1 MSIGRN
7 LSILRNE
14 KNISQE
20 ELAFKLGVTK
30 QTISDWE
37 LDGSTPNSNQIEA
50 LSKSLGVSIDKL
62 LDGEGFNQSL
72 KKEVSDRKKLLKFLY
87 IIVALLWAI
96 ASIFSFISGRI
107 LPGSIYLVLSCIW
120 IFLAIILCKDVIKK

>member
-1 MSIGRN
+1 MSLGKN
-7 LSILRNE
+7 LYSLRKE
-14 KNISQE
+14 KGISQDQ
-20 ELAFKLGVTK
+20 LAYFVGVSK
-30 QTISDWE
+30 ETINSWE
-37 LDGSTPNSNQIEA
+37 LDEATPNSNQLKV
-50 LSKSLGVSIDKL
+50 LSKELGVSIDKL

-107 LPGSIYLVLSCIW
+107 FIGSVYLVLSCIW

>member
-1 MSIGRN
+1 MSLGKN
-7 LSILRNE
+7 LYSLRKE
-14 KNISQE
+14 KGISQDQ
-20 ELAFKLGVTK
+20 LAYFVGVTK
-30 QTISDWE
+30 QTINDWE
-37 LDGSTPNSNQIEA
+37 LDVFTPNSNQLKV
-50 LSKSLGVSIDKL
+50 LSKELGVSIDKL

-107 LPGSIYLVLSCIW
+107 FIGSVYLVLSCIW